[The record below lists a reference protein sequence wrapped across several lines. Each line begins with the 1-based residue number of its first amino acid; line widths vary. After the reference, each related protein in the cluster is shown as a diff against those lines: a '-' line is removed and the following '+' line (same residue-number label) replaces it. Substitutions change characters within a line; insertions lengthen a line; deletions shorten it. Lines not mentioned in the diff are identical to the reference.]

1 MTMAKWTV
9 PDDKDFTIQAKITKA
24 MQKNNLTVDEVLE
37 AIDAYTNNKQFEADL
52 YNTYLGNAE

>member
-1 MTMAKWTV
+1 MAKWIV
-9 PDDKDFTIQAKITKA
+9 PDNKDFTIQAKIARA
-24 MQKNNLTVDEVLE
+24 MQENNLTVDEVLE

>member
-1 MTMAKWTV
+1 MAKWTV

>member
-1 MTMAKWTV
+1 MAKWTV
-9 PDDKDFTIQAKITKA
+9 PDDRDFTIQTKITKA

-52 YNTYLGNAE
+52 YNTYLGNKE

>member
-1 MTMAKWTV
+1 MAKWIV
-9 PDDKDFTIQAKITKA
+9 PDDKDFTIQAKITRA
-24 MQKNNLTVDEVLE
+24 MQKHNLTVDEVLE

>member
-1 MTMAKWTV
+1 MAKWTV

-52 YNTYLGNAE
+52 YNTYLGNKE

>member
-9 PDDKDFTIQAKITKA
+9 PEKDFTVQAKITKA
-24 MQKNNLTVDEVLE
+24 MHKNNLTVDEVLE

>member
-1 MTMAKWTV
+1 MAKWTV

-52 YNTYLGNAE
+52 YDTYLGNTE